1 MAWEFQIVHFLH
13 LVFIIWGVGGATIS
27 TLLMIKAEKEPAL
40 MPSAMKFM
48 GSISKLIWIAIMGL
62 IITGI
67 ISASMGAGKG
77 YYDPTILTIKHI
89 VVALIIIFGA
99 NISLRLV
106 PKLRKISPSPG
117 SAPTA
122 EFLKAKKHMKIE
134 AAFSLV
140 LWYVVVAL
148 SVIM

>member
-1 MAWEFQIVHFLH
+1 MALEFQIVHFLH

-40 MPSAMKFM
+40 MPAAMKFL
-48 GSISKLIWIAIMGL
+48 GSIAKLIWIAIFGL

-67 ISASMGAGKG
+67 ISAAMGAGKG
-77 YYDPTILTIKHI
+77 YYDPTILAIKHI

-106 PKLRKISPSPG
+106 PKLRKLSPAPG
-117 SAPTA
+117 SAPTP
-122 EFLKAKKHMKIE
+122 EFLKTKMHMKIE

>member
-1 MAWEFQIVHFLH
+1 
-13 LVFIIWGVGGATIS
+13 
-27 TLLMIKAEKEPAL
+27 
-40 MPSAMKFM
+40 
-48 GSISKLIWIAIMGL
+48 
-62 IITGI
+62 TGI